1 MNLLWKNYDNEYWKI
16 YKMKKNHIK
25 ICLLFVCFL
34 MICVLSCKEKSK
46 LEQKELIIT
55 KSNGEEVS
63 VLAEIARTEEE
74 RSFGYMERE
83 HIPQGTGMFFIF
95 DRDQILSFWMKN
107 TPTPLSIAYIDS
119 KGVIRDIFDMKPF
132 SLTSIVST
140 KSVRYALEVPQG
152 WFSEQG
158 IVVGDIIK
166 LPN

>member
-1 MNLLWKNYDNEYWKI
+1 
-16 YKMKKNHIK
+16 
-25 ICLLFVCFL
+25 

-55 KSNGEEVS
+55 KHNGSEVI

-83 HIPQGTGMFFIF
+83 HIPQGTGMLFVF

-107 TPTPLSIAYIDS
+107 TPSPLSIAYIDS
-119 KGVIRDIFDMKPF
+119 KGIIRDIFDMKPF

-158 IVVGDIIK
+158 IVVGDSIQ
-166 LPN
+166 LPD